1 MSRLKDKY
9 SKEVVPAMMEQFGFK
24 NVMQVPRVTKIVVNM
39 GVGDAVQDP
48 KLLDAAVSDLALI
61 TGQRPLVT
69 KAKKSIASFKIREG
83 MSIGC
88 KVTLRGETMYNFL
101 DKLVSASLPRVRD
114 FGGVSAKSFDGRGNF
129 ALGLKE
135 QLIFPEIDYDK
146 VVKTRGMD
154 IIIVT
159 DSDDDDQAR
168 ALLAKMGMPFREN

>member
-9 SKEVVPAMMEQFGFK
+9 SKDVVPAMMEQFGFK
-24 NVMQVPRVTKIVVNM
+24 NVMQVPRVTKIVINM

-48 KLLDAAVSDLALI
+48 KLMDAAVNDLALI

-83 MSIGC
+83 MSVGC

-101 DKLVSASLPRVRD
+101 DKLVNAALPRVRD
-114 FGGVSAKSFDGRGNF
+114 FSGVSAKSFDGRGNF